1 MLTVWLLWHTSY
13 LLSRRIN
20 SPSWWYS
27 SYVGNDNN
35 LLTLYVILVTLSR
48 KTLICS
54 WIWWFK
60 SVGRCHIDIY
70 MHSDFDIIPTYA
82 LKYMIC
88 GKGCHN
94 SLSLLV
100 CDKSEYA
107 YSISSGDKGKF
118 CFYKMYYDLTQS
130 IDNRRIIHL
139 NSNCNIYYLLL
150 LWYSYVISF
159 FKESD

>member
-1 MLTVWLLWHTSY
+1 MTQLSKSLLLVGVLTKIKMLMAWLLWHTSY

-60 SVGRCHIDIY
+60 SVGRCHIDIF
-70 MHSDFDIIPTYA
+70 MHFDFDIIPTYA
-82 LKYMIC
+82 YMFC
-88 GKGCHN
+88 VKRGHN

-100 CDKSEYA
+100 CDKSECA
-107 YSISSGDKGKF
+107 YSLSSWDKGK
-118 CFYKMYYDLTQS
+118 L
-130 IDNRRIIHL
+130 
-139 NSNCNIYYLLL
+139 
-150 LWYSYVISF
+150 F
-159 FKESD
+159 FTKWIKALQNQ

>member
-1 MLTVWLLWHTSY
+1 MTKIIVLMAWLLWHTSY

-60 SVGRCHIDIY
+60 SVGRCHIDIF

-88 GKGCHN
+88 GKGGHN

-100 CDKSEYA
+100 CDKRECA
-107 YSISSGDKGKF
+107 YSLSSWDKNQLFFTKCITAWQTQKIIVGYCMIFFRLILIAIS
-118 CFYKMYYDLTQS
+118 T
-130 IDNRRIIHL
+130 N
-139 NSNCNIYYLLL
+139 
-150 LWYSYVISF
+150 
-159 FKESD
+159 